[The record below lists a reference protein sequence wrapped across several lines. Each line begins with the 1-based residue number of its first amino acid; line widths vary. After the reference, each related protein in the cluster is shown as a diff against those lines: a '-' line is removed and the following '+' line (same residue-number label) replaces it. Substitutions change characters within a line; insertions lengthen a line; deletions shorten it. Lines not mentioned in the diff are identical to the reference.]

1 MMTFID
7 DYRKILKRRIKNY
20 NWDNIQSEIDSFF
33 EIVQKVT
40 TPDNST
46 RCLEKFLLSP
56 SDILAKFYLN
66 EKRVKDII
74 YLDRIYEM
82 LKYIKEINFCFPN
95 NWNTHS
101 YHHHNHGYSLKNLLK
116 AVENEVEDIIHF
128 KAEKFDLLVERPQ
141 EFKIQENF
149 IDINFAD
156 YGLEYYEPYAKLING
171 IAYHLDFFMTLPYL
185 LRSLFENILQDIFS
199 QSLDKSCSNLYYNKR
214 SKRYYDFS
222 KLIVLLDQLK
232 EQEFGPYVSGKITKD
247 TIKELDII
255 REKGNISIHDI
266 GEKITPVYANNIKD
280 RIKITLN
287 PLLIAFKLLKGKEI
301 PVERRRKYKIKVR
314 MGLIKENKK
323 NKNSNSKREEQLK
336 DISSSEISIIMSKIR
351 LLIDESDLRDNRLN
365 IRSKMD
371 ELLLAVKSLNLKNKK
386 IEALRKMY
394 ILFNSALETYPP
406 LKLTLQ
412 TLFDTINIIIL

>member
-1 MMTFID
+1 MTFID
-7 DYRKILKRRIKNY
+7 DYRKILKRRIKDY
-20 NWDNIQSEIDSFF
+20 HWDNIQSEIDSFF
-33 EIVQKVT
+33 EIVQRVT
-40 TPDNST
+40 IPDNST

-74 YLDRIYEM
+74 YLDRIFEM
-82 LKYIKEINFCFPN
+82 LMYIKEFNFCFPN

-116 AVENEVEDIIHF
+116 AIENELEDIIHF
-128 KAEKFDLLVERPQ
+128 KTEKFDLLVESPQ
-141 EFKIQENF
+141 EFKIKEKF

-171 IAYHLDFFMTLPYL
+171 IAYNLDFYMTLPYL
-185 LRSLFENILQDIFS
+185 LRTLFENILQDIFS
-199 QSLDKSCSNLYYNKR
+199 QSLDKSCSKLYYN
-214 SKRYYDFS
+214 KRYYDFS

-247 TIKELDII
+247 TIKELDTI

-266 GEKITPVYANNIKD
+266 GEKITPDYAINIKD
-280 RIKITLN
+280 TIKITLN

-301 PVERRRKYKIKVR
+301 PVEKRRKYKIKVK

-336 DISSSEISIIMSKIR
+336 SISSSEISRIMSKIR
-351 LLIDESDLRDNRLN
+351 ILIDESDLHDNRLN

-371 ELLLAVKSLNLKNKK
+371 ELLLAVKSINLKNKK
-386 IEALRKMY
+386 NEALGKMY
-394 ILFNSALETYPP
+394 ILFNSVLETYPP
-406 LKLTLQ
+406 LKKTLQ
-412 TLFDTINIIIL
+412 TLLDAINIIIL

>member
-1 MMTFID
+1 
-7 DYRKILKRRIKNY
+7 
-20 NWDNIQSEIDSFF
+20 
-33 EIVQKVT
+33 
-40 TPDNST
+40 
-46 RCLEKFLLSP
+46 
-56 SDILAKFYLN
+56 
-66 EKRVKDII
+66 
-74 YLDRIYEM
+74 
-82 LKYIKEINFCFPN
+82 
-95 NWNTHS
+95 
-101 YHHHNHGYSLKNLLK
+101 
-116 AVENEVEDIIHF
+116 
-128 KAEKFDLLVERPQ
+128 
-141 EFKIQENF
+141 
-149 IDINFAD
+149 
-156 YGLEYYEPYAKLING
+156 
-171 IAYHLDFFMTLPYL
+171 
-185 LRSLFENILQDIFS
+185 
-199 QSLDKSCSNLYYNKR
+199 
-214 SKRYYDFS
+214 
-222 KLIVLLDQLK
+222 VLLDQLK